1 MMPQQPPFRWA
12 LLLLAFMI
20 TLVALVFA
28 SPEKTVELN
37 TLGESAV
44 NTAPAIRIK
53 LAGETAPK
61 PEAAPKAEP
70 EPQPEPKPVP
80 EPEPEP
86 KPELEPEPEPEP
98 APEPEPEPKPEPA
111 PEPQPVAEPTP
122 EPETAE
128 AQAPSG
134 EPAETAT
141 EQQSQATVPLQNAGV
156 KSEVD
161 NYLSRLSRHLA
172 RYYEYPR
179 RARRLGQEGTPVIVF
194 EFQRDGSLIA
204 HSLRTSSGHQL
215 LDESALAMLE
225 QAAPLPEVPDEI
237 AGQKFRYTLPVR
249 FSLR

>member
-12 LLLLAFMI
+12 LLLLAFVI
-20 TLVALVFA
+20 TFVALVFA

-53 LAGETAPK
+53 LAGEPAPR
-61 PEAAPKAEP
+61 P
-70 EPQPEPKPVP
+70 EPVAAPEPKPQ
-80 EPEPEP
+80 
-86 KPELEPEPEPEP
+86 PEPEPEP
-98 APEPEPEPKPEPA
+98 APEPEPEPEPDPEP
-111 PEPQPVAEPTP
+111 EPLTQPTP
-122 EPETAE
+122 EPEVTE
-128 AQAPSG
+128 QVT
-134 EPAETAT
+134 EAETPVGDPVET
-141 EQQSQATVPLQNAGV
+141 ETREQSQATVPLQNAGV
-156 KSEVD
+156 RSEVD

-194 EFQRDGSLIA
+194 EFRRDGSLVA

-225 QAAPLPEVPDEI
+225 QAEPLPAVPDEI
-237 AGQKFRYTLPVR
+237 SGKKFRYALPVR
-249 FSLR
+249 FRLR